1 MIIPA
6 NGAIKKSASLIISI
20 LLINSLNV
28 LAQELYPLK
37 LPEGLWHNEQ
47 RELRYRPDGEDFVIT
62 NGNRLFTRALYGTH
76 TAFRVETGDR
86 PEFAMYMPGMGG
98 NFKLGIEADGTSIW
112 LTEAKTITARY
123 RAGSML
129 YTIEDPMLGTGKL
142 MLEILADADADG
154 FILKV
159 RFEGLEKTVT
169 LLCAFGGAS
178 GKKFSRDGDMGT
190 DPESVFYLKAENCM
204 DNSYTISS
212 GKFTLKYG
220 SDLKELFGTFPPDA
234 ALKLADATKQKSPL
248 EFYQSSVDRA
258 PAIAGQL
265 KVSNGI
271 DYYFAIHNPA
281 TKPVLL

>member
-1 MIIPA
+1 
-6 NGAIKKSASLIISI
+6 
-20 LLINSLNV
+20 
-28 LAQELYPLK
+28 
-37 LPEGLWHNEQ
+37 
-47 RELRYRPDGEDFVIT
+47 
-62 NGNRLFTRALYGTH
+62 
-76 TAFRVETGDR
+76 
-86 PEFAMYMPGMGG
+86 MYMPGMGG

-190 DPESVFYLKAENCM
+190 DPESVYDQQREIYFEIWFRLKGIIWNV
-204 DNSYTISS
+204 SS
-212 GKFTLKYG
+212 GCRTQTG
-220 SDLKELFGTFPPDA
+220 
-234 ALKLADATKQKSPL
+234 
-248 EFYQSSVDRA
+248 
-258 PAIAGQL
+258 
-265 KVSNGI
+265 
-271 DYYFAIHNPA
+271 
-281 TKPVLL
+281 